1 MVCDTAKGVGG
12 DYSAFTIIDVSEAP
26 YKQVGKYRNNRISPL
41 LYPNIIYKVAKDYND
56 AYVLIEINSS
66 EQVPTILYTELEY
79 ENILFVSRTANG
91 QFVTGGF
98 GGGTTQLGVNTD
110 KKVKRIGCMTV
121 KSLIEEN
128 KLLVRDIDTI
138 AEISTFIEVK
148 GSYAAD
154 EGYHDDLMMPLVLF
168 GWLTTNPYFK
178 DLNNVNMREIMYES
192 HIKQIEDELTPFGF
206 YDNGEGD
213 NVVEAFESRELPKK
227 DTNHLTQDQIEL
239 LNF

>member
-1 MVCDTAKGVGG
+1 VT
-12 DYSAFTIIDVSEAP
+12 EAP

-41 LYPNIIYKVAKDYND
+41 LYPSIIYKVAKDYNN

-66 EQVPTILYTELEY
+66 EQVPTILYSELEY
-79 ENILFVSRTANG
+79 ENILFVNRTANG

-98 GGGTTQLGVNTD
+98 GSGAVQFGVNTD
-110 KKVKRIGCMTV
+110 KKVKRIGCMTI
-121 KSLIEEN
+121 KSLIEES
-128 KLLVRDIDTI
+128 KLLITDIDTI
-138 AEISTFIEVK
+138 AEISTFIETRGTYK
-148 GSYAAD
+148 AD
-154 EGYHDDLMMPLVLF
+154 EGYHDDLIMTLVLF

-206 YDNGEGD
+206 YDNGD
-213 NVVEAFESRELPKK
+213 TFEETQERIMEENRAPIERGQH
-227 DTNHLTQDQIEL
+227 NLTQDQIEL